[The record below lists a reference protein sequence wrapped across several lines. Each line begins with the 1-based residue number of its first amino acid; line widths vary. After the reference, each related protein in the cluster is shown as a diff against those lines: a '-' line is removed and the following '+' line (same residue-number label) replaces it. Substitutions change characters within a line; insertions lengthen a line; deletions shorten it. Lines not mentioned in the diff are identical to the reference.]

1 MVATAV
7 GLKPRRLILAGIDLF
22 SDERGRY
29 PGDPLGENDYPQ
41 MHSRNVDLSIL
52 SRVLADYHGETV
64 ILNETLR
71 EALSTTSGSVQSTV

>member
-1 MVATAV
+1 M
-7 GLKPRRLILAGIDLF
+7 ILAGIDLF

-41 MHSRNVDLSIL
+41 MHSRSVDLSIL
-52 SRVLADYHGETV
+52 TRMLADYHGEIV

-71 EALSTTSGSVQSTV
+71 EALSTRSASVQSSAASNA